1 MLGIRRRVVLVAG
14 TLVVVGV
21 AGAGVLLTQDTR
33 ASLESYADA
42 TLLAQATTLSTQ
54 LEDRS
59 LTTEG
64 ASAWAAGLGARV
76 LEIDASGVVTTDS
89 AGQGVGQEARLI
101 PGLAGI
107 SPSALSTPSAL
118 SPPGAPVRAAIAPRP
133 GQPVRVVALA
143 REVPEVAAAVRRVTW
158 HVLWAGVF
166 ALAAVAYVVWVT
178 TRVVSR
184 TLTDLVNGV
193 QAVARGERGVRVSPS
208 DAEVFG
214 GLAGSINQ
222 LAESLEGTVST
233 LAAERS
239 RFETM
244 LERLSDAV
252 IALDHEERVTMV
264 NRGATRLFGFD
275 RSPIGQTLLE
285 TVRLPVL
292 AELVRRARTE
302 GRVKAEVDWTSGR
315 RRRLLARAT
324 RLGQGEGT
332 VLVIQDLTALRR
344 LETVRRDFVANVSH
358 ELRTPVGVILANAE
372 TLLDGALDDPK
383 FSRTFVDALH
393 RNAIRLTRLLDDL
406 LDISRLEAGQA
417 HLAPERFDL
426 TEVAAQ
432 VIDALSVKA
441 GEKAIDL
448 QWSGDSP
455 VWVRA
460 DANAVEQVLVNLIDN
475 AIKYT
480 PSGSRVLVGTAA
492 QEDAGRV
499 RVVVEDNGPGID
511 AQHRERIFER
521 FYRVDPGRSRE
532 MGGTGLG
539 LSIVRH
545 LVESMG
551 GSVGVEPATPQGARF
566 WFTLPAQTEASLA
579 AEATS

>member
-1 MLGIRRRVVLVAG
+1 MEGLLTGILGLLTFVLFG
-14 TLVVVGV
+14 IL
-21 AGAGVLLTQDTR
+21 AGAGV
-33 ASLESYADA
+33 
-42 TLLAQATTLSTQ
+42 
-54 LEDRS
+54 
-59 LTTEG
+59 G
-64 ASAWAAGLGARV
+64 AVW
-76 LEIDASGVVTTDS
+76 D
-89 AGQGVGQEARLI
+89 
-101 PGLAGI
+101 LAGALAI
-107 SPSALSTPSAL
+107 VGALS
-118 SPPGAPVRAAIAPRP
+118 GAVGFVVRDRLRAGRLLDWFRGPLDVAAPRQA
-133 GQPVRVVALA
+133 GFWGELAYRAERALA
-143 REVPEVAAAVRRVTW
+143 RREEATQRERERREQFLSAIEASPNGVLLLGAQDQIEWCNRVAADHFGLDPQRDVRQPVTNL
-158 HVLWAGVF
+158 VRTPAF
-166 ALAAVAYVVWVT
+166 VAYLQAGQYAQPVT
-178 TRVVSR
+178 YPNPRAQG
-184 TLTDLVNGV
+184 TL
-193 QAVARGERGVRVSPS
+193 S
-208 DAEVFG
+208 
-214 GLAGSINQ
+214 
-222 LAESLEGTVST
+222 
-233 LAAERS
+233 
-239 RFETM
+239 
-244 LERLSDAV
+244 
-252 IALDHEERVTMV
+252 
-264 NRGATRLFGFD
+264 
-275 RSPIGQTLLE
+275 
-285 TVRLPVL
+285 
-292 AELVRRARTE
+292 
-302 GRVKAEVDWTSGR
+302 
-315 RRRLLARAT
+315 
-324 RLGQGEGT
+324 
-332 VLVIQDLTALRR
+332 VLVKPYGPGLKLILSQDITERERA
-344 LETVRRDFVANVSH
+344 EAMRRDFVANVSH

-551 GSVGVEPATPQGARF
+551 GSVGVEPATPKGARF